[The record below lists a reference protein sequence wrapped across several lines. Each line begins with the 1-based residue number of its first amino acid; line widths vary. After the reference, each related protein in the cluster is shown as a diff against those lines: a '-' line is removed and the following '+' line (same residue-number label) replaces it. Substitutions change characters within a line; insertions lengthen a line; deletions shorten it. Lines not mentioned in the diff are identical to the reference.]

1 VTLENWISAHPYL
14 RPVAE
19 LHLQVA
25 EAAKNVSMSF
35 ARIPNWKEYSDDYR
49 RGVSFLQS
57 SLCTLNSVELG
68 GILALLLEKL
78 AALPLPAELKR
89 PSREL
94 CAEFRSNPSIPARA
108 IDVLLGFGDFTFP
121 HPGTFRLVG
130 WALLAHHLGPL
141 VASFEAWRDED
152 TWLHRY
158 CPVCGS
164 GPSMAQLAG
173 VDPGRRRNL
182 VCGYCGTRW
191 RFGRMDCPF
200 CEGANHHHL
209 SALTVEG
216 EKQFRIDYCDSCLG
230 YLKTY
235 NGEGSENVLLADWTS
250 LHLDVLAKDRGL
262 KRLADSL
269 YDLEG
274 IN

>member
-1 VTLENWISAHPYL
+1 MTLENWISTHPYL
-14 RPVAE
+14 RPAAQFH
-19 LHLQVA
+19 LHVA
-25 EAAKNVSMSF
+25 EATKNVPITF
-35 ARIPNWKEYSDDYR
+35 ARIPNWKEYEDDYK
-49 RGVSFLQS
+49 RGVPFLQS
-57 SLCTLNSVELG
+57 SLAALEFAELG
-68 GILALLLEKL
+68 GSVRLLLEKL
-78 AALPLPAELKR
+78 VESPLPAQLKQQ
-89 PSREL
+89 SREL
-94 CAEFRSNPSIPARA
+94 CAEFRSDPSIPGRA
-108 IDVLLGFGDFTFP
+108 IAGLVGFGDSTFP
-121 HPGTFRLVG
+121 HPGMFHLVG
-130 WALLAHHLGPL
+130 WTALARHLGPL
-141 VASFEAWRDED
+141 IASFEAWRDED
-152 TWLHRY
+152 TWLHHY

-173 VDPGRRRNL
+173 LDPGRRRNL
-182 VCGYCGTRW
+182 VCGYCGSRW

-200 CEGANHHHL
+200 CEDANHHHL

-235 NGEGSENVLLADWTS
+235 NGEGSEKVLLADWTS

-269 YDLEG
+269 YDLVG